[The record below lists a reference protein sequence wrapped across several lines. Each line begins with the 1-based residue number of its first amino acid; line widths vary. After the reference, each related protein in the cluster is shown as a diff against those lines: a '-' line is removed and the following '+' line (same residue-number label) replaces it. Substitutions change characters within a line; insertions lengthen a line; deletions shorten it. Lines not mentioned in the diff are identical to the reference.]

1 MGILELITS
10 IFVASLLLPALE
22 EPLTPNPNWQEKKT
36 LEKNKASE
44 KNQQRKEVRA
54 NIQSWHHEEG
64 KDVFSVESQLSKT

>member
-10 IFVASLLLPALE
+10 IFVASLL
-22 EPLTPNPNWQEKKT
+22 
-36 LEKNKASE
+36 
-44 KNQQRKEVRA
+44 EVRA